1 MVVVTV
7 LTEASATIAK
17 GLAVRTDP
25 AIGLPIDAGKPIT
38 LYTSSGPEQVAVPAV
53 EGLEEA
59 VARNSLALVSL
70 VADVRYVDVPSGSVN
85 IGKVISQGTDAQSKA
100 DPQSKIVIT
109 VGRLAATPVT
119 TTLAPVVTTTVAPA
133 G

>member
-1 MVVVTV
+1 
-7 LTEASATIAK
+7 
-17 GLAVRTDP
+17 
-25 AIGLPIDAGKPIT
+25 
-38 LYTSSGPEQVAVPAV
+38 
-53 EGLEEA
+53 
-59 VARNSLALVSL
+59 
-70 VADVRYVDVPSGSVN
+70 VPSGSVN